1 MNVISNYATKI
12 LLGILIAA
20 LLFHFAILVKMIPY
34 DITWGGRLKNDAEMY
49 TFETISILI
58 NAFLAWV
65 LLMKGNYTKHLFPSK
80 AINII
85 LWVFFTIFALNTVGN
100 IFAKTTFE
108 KLFAIVTALLA
119 FLIWVVLKRKPATHQ

>member
-1 MNVISNYATKI
+1 MLSAV
-12 LLGILIAA
+12 
-20 LLFHFAILVKMIPY
+20 LLFHVAILVKVIPY
-34 DITWGGRLKNDAEMY
+34 DITWGGRLKTDAEMY
-49 TFETISILI
+49 TFETMSILI

-85 LWVFFTIFALNTVGN
+85 LWIFFAIFVLNTVGN

-108 KLFAIVTALLA
+108 KLFTIVTATSA